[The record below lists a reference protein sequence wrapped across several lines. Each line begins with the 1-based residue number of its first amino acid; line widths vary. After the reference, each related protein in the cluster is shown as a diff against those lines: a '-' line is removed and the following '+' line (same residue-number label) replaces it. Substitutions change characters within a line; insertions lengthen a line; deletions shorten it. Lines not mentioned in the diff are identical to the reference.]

1 MVVSSCTSEVWK
13 VSFCAMEMK
22 LKKSWSPLANM
33 ISAFG
38 GSLECSAQGNL
49 KYFTCAACSTNLS
62 RKYNFG
68 SRNVIGNNINLP
80 LHKKDYKSTV

>member
-68 SRNVIGNNINLP
+68 SRNVIGNNI
-80 LHKKDYKSTV
+80 KKSPVT